1 MLKICGATLL
11 AIVLSVGVAQARMAV
26 AHPHRHLGAC
36 ADGMTKAACVCGAK
50 GHSQVCKAGQWCHS
64 FEGACRS

>member
-11 AIVLSVGVAQARMAV
+11 AIVLSVGLAQAKV
-26 AHPHRHLGAC
+26 VPHKRLGAC
-36 ADGMTKAACVCGAK
+36 ADGQAKAACVCGAK

-64 FEGACRS
+64 YEGACRS

>member
-11 AIVLSVGVAQARMAV
+11 AIVLSVGMAQAMV
-26 AHPHRHLGAC
+26 AHPHKHLGAC

-50 GHSQVCKAGQWCHS
+50 GHSQVCKAGQWCHG